1 MSFKHAGNLLY
12 ILVLVLN
19 ALTVYAFMLALVR
32 PGQVPITCRRRVDD
46 VPISPL
52 FASVFPQ

>member
-1 MSFKHAGNLLY
+1 MSFKHAGDLLY

-32 PGQVPITCRRRVDD
+32 PI
-46 VPISPL
+46 
-52 FASVFPQ
+52 FAA